1 MLWLNNMVLKQL
13 HLAAINFQLL
23 NLAIW
28 FEIWKWLSDGRAV
41 FGRFVNHIFA
51 FHSSPVLN
59 LISTLNW
66 FDLASLKLKQ
76 GQYFFENEMM
86 RHILMELRKY
96 IGKENHQIHQERVIS
111 YDSNYVINKVHWV
124 CIRTVTPKSIADFRI
139 SCID

>member
-1 MLWLNNMVLKQL
+1 MLWLHNIVLKQL

-28 FEIWKWLSDGRAV
+28 FEIWKWLSEGRAV

-76 GQYFFENEMM
+76 GQYFFWKWDDET
-86 RHILMELRKY
+86 HIDGIEEVYRKRKSSNTS
-96 IGKENHQIHQERVIS
+96 GKGDFIRFKLC
-111 YDSNYVINKVHWV
+111 NKQSPLSVHKNSD
-124 CIRTVTPKSIADFRI
+124 P
-139 SCID
+139 